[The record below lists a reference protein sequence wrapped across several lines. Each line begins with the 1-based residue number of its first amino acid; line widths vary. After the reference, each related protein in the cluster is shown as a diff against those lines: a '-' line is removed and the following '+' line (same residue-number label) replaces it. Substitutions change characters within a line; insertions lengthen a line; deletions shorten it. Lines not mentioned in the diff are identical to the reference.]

1 MDKRVTLKIA
11 DIVMECCDV
20 RTYIF
25 RHRLSAQPGQ
35 FIMLTDFAGGEKPF
49 SLAWSNDQEFAV
61 TVKAVGPFT
70 QRLATKVAGDI
81 VSVRGAFG
89 SSFFISRHRALLV
102 GGGYGTPPLY
112 FLASRLLEAG
122 AEVTVV
128 NGARSSADLLF
139 CDRFCQLGVEYHKIT
154 DTGSSVREGTAV
166 DLAGELLKTSKF
178 DYVYTAGPELMMKSL
193 MAHLQDLP
201 CQFLLERYMKC
212 AIGICGNCTVDP
224 LGLRLC
230 VEGPV
235 LNREQVER
243 ITEFGVYH
251 RDAAGRRIKFSNRGR
266 EDHE

>member
-1 MDKRVTLKIA
+1 MDKRVTLRIA
-11 DIVMECCDV
+11 DIVKECSDV

-25 RHRLSAQPGQ
+25 QHPLAALPGQ

-49 SLAWSNDQEFAV
+49 SLAWCNDQEFAV

-70 QRLATKVAGDI
+70 QRLATKAAGDI
-81 VSVRGAFG
+81 VSIRGAFG

-112 FLASRLLEAG
+112 FLARRLLEAG

-128 NGARSSADLLF
+128 NGARRSDDLLF
-139 CDRFCQLGVEYHKIT
+139 CDRFRRLGVEYHNIT
-154 DTGSSVREGTAV
+154 DTGGSGREGTSV
-166 DLAGELLKTSKF
+166 NLAGELLKTSKF

-193 MAHLQDLP
+193 IALLQDQP
-201 CQFLLERYMKC
+201 CQFLMERYMKC

-251 RDAAGRRIKFSNRGR
+251 RDAAGHRIKFTDRG
-266 EDHE
+266 EKIT